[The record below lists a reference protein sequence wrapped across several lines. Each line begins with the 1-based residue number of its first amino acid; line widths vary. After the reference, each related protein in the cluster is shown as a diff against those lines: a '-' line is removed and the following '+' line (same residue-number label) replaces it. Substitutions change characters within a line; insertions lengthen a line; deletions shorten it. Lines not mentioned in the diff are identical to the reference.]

1 MASGEKAVK
10 VAFRNNLVIFVF
22 KLFAA
27 LTTHSAGMMAEAV
40 HSLADTGNQVLLLFG
55 MKRSKIPPTDTH
67 PFGHG
72 KEEYFWSFI
81 VAMLLF
87 VLGGVYSLMEGFHKL
102 QHPEPLQHLSLNYA
116 ILIGSIVLEGQSWW
130 IARRSMGKHSSSELL
145 QGVVDSKDS
154 GTVVV
159 FVEDSGALLGLVF
172 ALVGTSL
179 VSLTGNPIYDAASS
193 LCIGALLFVM
203 ALFLAN
209 EMRKLMIGE
218 AIDPVQLRYARRII
232 NGHEHVLAV
241 GAIRSMQLGAADSL
255 LCIDVDF
262 KQELHDHEVEKT
274 IAELREKVQ
283 KTVPQL
289 KHIFIQPA
297 AVVAPSEG

>member
-1 MASGEKAVK
+1 MASGERAVK
-10 VAFRNNLVIFVF
+10 VAFRNNLVIFLF

-27 LTTHSAGMMAEAV
+27 LTTRSAGMMAEAV
-40 HSLADTGNQVLLLFG
+40 HSLADTGNQILLLFG

-87 VLGGVYSLMEGFHKL
+87 VLGGVYSLFEGFHKL
-102 QHPEPLQHLSLNYA
+102 QHPEPLHHLYLNYG
-116 ILIGSIVLEGQSWW
+116 ILIFSIVLEGQSWW
-130 IARRSMGKHSSSELL
+130 IARRSMKCSSSELL
-145 QGVVDSKDS
+145 RGVVDSKDS

-159 FVEDSGALLGLVF
+159 FVEDSGALLGLAI
-172 ALVGTSL
+172 ALLGTLL
-179 VSLTGNPIYDAASS
+179 VSLTGDPFYDAVSS

-218 AIDPVQLRYARRII
+218 AIDPVQVRYARRII
-232 NGHEHVLAV
+232 NGHEHVMAV

-262 KQELHDHEVEKT
+262 KQELHDHDLEKT
-274 IAELREKVQ
+274 IAELKERVQ
-283 KTVPQL
+283 KTIPQL
-289 KHIFIQPA
+289 RHIFIQPA
-297 AVVAPSEG
+297 PVLARGEV

>member
-10 VAFRNNLVIFVF
+10 VAFRNNLIIFLF
-22 KLFAA
+22 KIAA
-27 LTTHSAGMMAEAV
+27 AVTTRSAGMMAEAV
-40 HSLADTGNQVLLLFG
+40 HSLADTGNQILLLFG

-72 KEEYFWSFI
+72 KEEYFWSFV

-87 VLGGVYSLMEGFHKL
+87 VLGGVYSLVEGFHKL
-102 QHPEPLQHLSLNYA
+102 QHPEPLKYLYLNYV
-116 ILIGSIVLEGQSWW
+116 ILLISIVLEGQSWW
-130 IARRSMGKHSSSELL
+130 MARRSMGNCSSSDLFKE
-145 QGVVDSKDS
+145 VVDSKDS

-159 FVEDSGALLGLVF
+159 FVEDSGALLGLVI
-172 ALVGTSL
+172 ALAGTIL
-179 VSLTGNPIYDAASS
+179 VSVTGNPIYDAVSS
-193 LCIGALLFVM
+193 LFIGALLFIM

-218 AIDPVQLRYARRII
+218 GIDPVQVRYVRRII
-232 NGHEHVLAV
+232 NGHDHVLAV
-241 GAIRSMQLGAADSL
+241 GMIRSMQLGAADSL
-255 LCIDVDF
+255 ICVDVDF
-262 KQELHDHEVEKT
+262 KQELHDYEVEKT

-297 AVVAPSEG
+297 SVLVNNAK